1 MWAAFSRQLSVLH
14 IGDNGVV
21 VRNRYNVVGKSVLF
35 RVFGTWSMHRAVPEY
50 WEVLFVCRSFIGP
63 FS

>member
-1 MWAAFSRQLSVLH
+1 VWAAFSRQLSVLH

-35 RVFGTWSMHRAVPEY
+35 RVFGTWSMHRALPEY
-50 WEVLFVCRSFIGP
+50 
-63 FS
+63 